1 MEFKV
6 PALPKGA
13 IWVVAAL
20 ALYGLNRGASDAVRA
35 TKRGAAV
42 VGDRLDDAFGEIEDA
57 AAAARKKWEAAGHGT
72 RAALPIVALGA
83 ALIIW
88 RKG

>member
-1 MEFKV
+1 MEFKI
-6 PALPKGA
+6 PPLPKGA

-20 ALYGLNRGASDAVRA
+20 ALYGLNRGASDAAKVA
-35 TKRGAAV
+35 KKGAQ
-42 VGDRLDDAFGEIEDA
+42 AFGDKLEDAYDLAEDA
-57 AAAARKKWEAAGHGT
+57 ATAARKKWEAAGHGT
-72 RAALPIVALGA
+72 RAALPIVVLGA